1 MELTKT
7 PGMLVTTSVVLRKTS
22 CYEMGAFM
30 AGNFT
35 LLRLFY
41 ICDFK
46 YFGRFLTSYQKRK
59 MPSNVEIKAKV
70 QDYDKFR
77 SLAEKIS
84 REKGTNVL
92 I

>member
-1 MELTKT
+1 
-7 PGMLVTTSVVLRKTS
+7 
-22 CYEMGAFM
+22 MGAVM

-46 YFGRFLTSYQKRK
+46 CFGRFLTSYQKGK

-77 SLAEKIS
+77 LLAENIS
-84 REKGTNVL
+84 REKGNVL
-92 I
+92 IYCSVI